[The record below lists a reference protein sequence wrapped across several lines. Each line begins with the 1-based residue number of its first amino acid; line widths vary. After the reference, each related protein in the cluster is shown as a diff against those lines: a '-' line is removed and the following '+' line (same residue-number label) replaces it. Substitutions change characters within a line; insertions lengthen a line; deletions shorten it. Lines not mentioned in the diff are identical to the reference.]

1 MPIDLDA
8 LHQTDGKQF
17 YNYSPAGRAKFEGFN
32 MVYLNLFVKYIHP
45 CVSGSA
51 IIQVKEEIL
60 NSKLEWMIEEVLY
73 DKLKESLQT
82 SERVIIENIVILG
95 RCEKDD

>member
-1 MPIDLDA
+1 
-8 LHQTDGKQF
+8 
-17 YNYSPAGRAKFEGFN
+17 
-32 MVYLNLFVKYIHP
+32 
-45 CVSGSA
+45 
-51 IIQVKEEIL
+51 
-60 NSKLEWMIEEVLY
+60 MIEEVLY

>member
-1 MPIDLDA
+1 
-8 LHQTDGKQF
+8 
-17 YNYSPAGRAKFEGFN
+17 
-32 MVYLNLFVKYIHP
+32 MVYLNLFVKYMHP
-45 CVSGSA
+45 CVSGST

>member
-1 MPIDLDA
+1 MI
-8 LHQTDGKQF
+8 
-17 YNYSPAGRAKFEGFN
+17 
-32 MVYLNLFVKYIHP
+32 YLNLFVKYTHP
-45 CVSGSA
+45 YVSGST